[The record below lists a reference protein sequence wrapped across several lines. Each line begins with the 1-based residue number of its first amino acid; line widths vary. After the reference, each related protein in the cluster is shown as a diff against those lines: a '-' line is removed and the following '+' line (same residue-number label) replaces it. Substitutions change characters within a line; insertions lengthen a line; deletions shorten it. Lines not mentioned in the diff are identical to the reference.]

1 MSPPSTPLSKW
12 LARNKSVKRGE
23 LVEMLTHMKRQNLDR
38 LARGERRPTLD
49 QAFDIEE
56 ATKVLSEGKSVLE
69 ARAWWRPAKKR
80 PKRKPNRPRKAVSG
94 SVDTPE

>member
-1 MSPPSTPLSKW
+1 MSPLSTPLSKW
-12 LARNKSVKRGE
+12 LARNKSVKRDE
-23 LVEMLTHMKRQNLDR
+23 LVEKLTHMKRQNLDR

-56 ATKVLSEGKSVLE
+56 ATKVLSEGKSILE

-80 PKRKPNRPRKAVSG
+80 PKRKPNRPRKAIPRAVE
-94 SVDTPE
+94 TPK